1 MNRLKKLYTT
11 KYREELKKELSLKSV
26 MAVPKLQKIV
36 VNCGVG
42 EATSNSE
49 ALKETMEMVELITG
63 QKPVLTKAKKAVA
76 TFKIR
81 KGDNIGVMTILRG
94 ERMWDFFDK
103 LVNVTLPRIKDFHG
117 FSPKAFDGSGNYS
130 FGIEDHIV
138 FPEVDPNK
146 VQRIRSLQVTL
157 VFSSSEN
164 EHSKAF
170 LNKFGFPFSKHGN

>member
-11 KYREELKKELSLKSV
+11 KYRDELKKDFALTSV
-26 MAVPKLQKIV
+26 MAAPRLEKIV

-42 EATSNSE
+42 EAVSNAE
-49 ALKETMEMVELITG
+49 ALKDTIEMIQLITG
-63 QKPVLTKAKKAVA
+63 QKPVSTKAKKAVA

-81 KGDNIGVMTILRG
+81 QGDEIGVMTILRG

-103 LVNVTLPRIKDFHG
+103 LINITIPRIKDFRG

-130 FGIEDHIV
+130 FGIEDHVV

-146 VQRIRSLQVTL
+146 VSKIRSLQVTF
-157 VFSSSEN
+157 VFSSDKDEY
-164 EHSKAF
+164 SKAF